1 MRKIAKKIEYRFC
14 HTADWHLDYLQYN
27 KKERWEDFF
36 KAANDCVKAI
46 IKEKPDFVIH
56 CGDLFHQFKPLPGAI
71 RQVLS
76 ILEKL
81 RDAEIP
87 IYVIRGNHDASKAQ
101 AQRYGGTILKLLDDF
116 GYIQYVQDERVEI
129 NDHISFFGIG
139 EYGKA
144 TGTVIEEVLRNYPIN
159 EEKYNILALHGYIQ
173 GQVSDNLYDLT
184 GYELAS
190 WGFNYIALGHYHKKW
205 EEPANNLYCPG
216 SIEQTSLND
225 WGKPDEDGYFR
236 KSSYLSTK
244 VTFNEERNEWNSK
257 VTRKYIDIRP
267 KGRFKLIF
275 DPNLS
280 VEEIHTQADE
290 FVKRHDL
297 DGAIV
302 KYDFEGI
309 LPLGKQ
315 GLVNLT
321 NIEALRNSKS
331 LHYMVSQN
339 FTAKNALQSKTGLTQ
354 DEAILE
360 LLQKTYGLKKQD
372 ANNWFDLA
380 GDAIRALSS
389 KSITKDNAE
398 EIQLIYDAI
407 SEKAKELIIFNSK
420 GKKQEVEVNQTEK
433 NKKIQKEEPQ
443 LEITNNEGK
452 NTTQADLA
460 KFFSEGD

>member
-1 MRKIAKKIEYRFC
+1 MRKITKKIEYRFC

-36 KAANDCVKAI
+36 NAANDCVKQI
-46 IKEKPDFVIH
+46 VKEKPDFVIH

-71 RQVLS
+71 RQTLA
-76 ILEKL
+76 ILEKF
-81 RDAEIP
+81 REAKIP
-87 IYVIRGNHDASKAQ
+87 FYVIRGNHDASKAQ

-116 GYIQYVQDERVEI
+116 GYMHYVQDERVDI
-129 NDHISFFGIG
+129 NEHISFFGIG

-144 TGTVIEEVLRNYPIN
+144 TGTLLEEVLRNYPLA

-190 WGFNYIALGHYHKKW
+190 RGFNYIALGHYHKKW

-216 SIEQTSLND
+216 STEQTSLND

-236 KSSYLSTK
+236 KSSYLSSKITYNEEKKEWNTK
-244 VTFNEERNEWNSK
+244 VS
-257 VTRKYIDIRP
+257 RKYIDIRP

-280 VEEIHTQADE
+280 IEEIHTQANE

-297 DGAIV
+297 EGAIV

-321 NIEALRNSKS
+321 NIETLRNSKA

-339 FTAKNALQSKTGLTQ
+339 FTTKSALQAKTGMTQ
-354 DEAILE
+354 DEAIIE
-360 LLQKTYGLKKQD
+360 LLQKTYGLKTQD
-372 ANNWFDLA
+372 ANNWFDLTS
-380 GDAIRALSS
+380 DAIRTLSS
-389 KSITKDNAE
+389 KAITKDNAE

-407 SEKAKELIIFNSK
+407 SKKAKELTIFDSK
-420 GKKQEVEVNQTEK
+420 GKKPEVKVKQTTKSKEVKKKELPLKDSK
-433 NKKIQKEEPQ
+433 NES
-443 LEITNNEGK
+443 K

>member
-1 MRKIAKKIEYRFC
+1 VRKITKKIEYRFC

-36 KAANDCVKAI
+36 QAANDCIKQIV
-46 IKEKPDFVIH
+46 KEKPDFVIH

-71 RQVLS
+71 RQTLA

-81 RDAEIP
+81 KEAEIP
-87 IYVIRGNHDASKAQ
+87 FYVIRGNHDASKAQ

-116 GYIQYVQDERVEI
+116 GYMNYVQDERVAI
-129 NDHISFFGIG
+129 NEHISFFGLG

-144 TGTVIEEVLRNYPIN
+144 TGTILEEVLRNYPI
-159 EEKYNILALHGYIQ
+159 EEKKYNILALHGYIQ

-190 WGFNYIALGHYHKKW
+190 RGFNYIALGHYHKKW

-216 SIEQTSLND
+216 STEQTSLND

-236 KSSYLSTK
+236 KSSYLSSKITYNEETKEWNTK
-244 VTFNEERNEWNSK
+244 VS
-257 VTRKYIDIRP
+257 RKYIDVRP

-280 VEEIHTQADE
+280 IEEIHIQAND

-297 DGAIV
+297 EGAIV

-339 FTAKNALQSKTGLTQ
+339 FTTKSALQAKTGLTQ
-354 DEAILE
+354 DEAIIE
-360 LLQKTYGLKKQD
+360 LLQKTYGLKKQE
-372 ANNWFDLA
+372 ANNWFDLTS
-380 GDAIRALSS
+380 DAIRTLSS

-407 SEKAKELIIFNSK
+407 SKKAEELTIFNSK
-420 GKKQEVEVNQTEK
+420 EKKPEVKVKQTTKSKEVQKKDTPLKTNKTES
-433 NKKIQKEEPQ
+433 
-443 LEITNNEGK
+443 K
-452 NTTQADLA
+452 NTSQADLA

>member
-1 MRKIAKKIEYRFC
+1 MRKITKKIEYRFC

-36 KAANDCVKAI
+36 QAANDCIKQIV
-46 IKEKPDFVIH
+46 KEKPDFVIH

-71 RQVLS
+71 RQTLA

-81 RDAEIP
+81 KEAEIP
-87 IYVIRGNHDASKAQ
+87 FYVIRGNHDASKAQ

-116 GYIQYVQDERVEI
+116 GYMNYVQDERVAI
-129 NDHISFFGIG
+129 NEHISFFGLG

-144 TGTVIEEVLRNYPIN
+144 TGTILEEVLRNYPI
-159 EEKYNILALHGYIQ
+159 EEKKYNILALHGYIQ

-190 WGFNYIALGHYHKKW
+190 RGFNYIALGHYHKKW
-205 EEPANNLYCPG
+205 AEPANNLYCPG
-216 SIEQTSLND
+216 STEQTSLND

-236 KSSYLSTK
+236 KSSYLSSKITYNEETEEWNTK
-244 VTFNEERNEWNSK
+244 VS
-257 VTRKYIDIRP
+257 RKYIDVRP

-280 VEEIHTQADE
+280 IEEIHIQAND

-297 DGAIV
+297 EGAIV

-321 NIEALRNSKS
+321 NIEALRNSKA

-339 FTAKNALQSKTGLTQ
+339 FTAKSALQAKTGLTQ
-354 DEAILE
+354 DEAIIE
-360 LLQKTYGLKKQD
+360 LLQKKYDLKKQE
-372 ANNWFDLA
+372 ANNWFDLTS
-380 GDAIRALSS
+380 DAIRTLST

-407 SEKAKELIIFNSK
+407 SKKAKELTIFDSK
-420 GKKQEVEVNQTEK
+420 GKKPEVKVKQTTKSKEVQKKDPPLKT
-433 NKKIQKEEPQ
+433 NKTIS
-443 LEITNNEGK
+443 K

>member
-1 MRKIAKKIEYRFC
+1 MRKIANKIEYQFC

-36 KAANDCVKAI
+36 KAANDCVKQI

-71 RQVLS
+71 RHTLA
-76 ILEKL
+76 ILERLKK
-81 RDAEIP
+81 AKIP
-87 IYVIRGNHDASKAQ
+87 FYVIRGNHDASKAQ
-101 AQRYGGTILKLLDDF
+101 AQRYGGTILRLLDDF
-116 GYIQYVQDERVEI
+116 GYMNYVQDERVEI
-129 NDHISFFGIG
+129 NEHISFFGVG

-144 TGTVIEEVLRNYPIN
+144 TGTVIEEVLRNYPMN

-173 GQVSDNLYDLT
+173 GQVSDNLYDIT

-190 WGFNYIALGHYHKKW
+190 RGFNYIALGHYHKQW
-205 EEPANNLYCPG
+205 EEPSNNLYCPG
-216 SIEQTSLND
+216 STEQTSLND

-236 KSSYLSTK
+236 KSSYISSKISFNDETK
-244 VTFNEERNEWNSK
+244 EWNTTVK
-257 VTRKYIDIRP
+257 RKYIDIRP

-280 VEEIHTQADE
+280 IEEIHTQAND

-297 DGAIV
+297 EGAIV

-331 LHYMVSQN
+331 LHFMVSQN
-339 FTAKNALQSKTGLTQ
+339 FTAKSTLQAKTGLTQ
-354 DEAILE
+354 DEAIIE
-360 LLQKTYGLKKQD
+360 LLQKTYNLKKLD
-372 ANNWFDLA
+372 ANNWFDLTS
-380 GDAIRALSS
+380 DAIRTLSS

-398 EIQLIYDAI
+398 EIQLIYNAI
-407 SEKAKELIIFNSK
+407 SKKAKELILFDSK
-420 GKKQEVEVNQTEK
+420 EKKPETKVKQTKKNKEVHKEKRKIDMKASNNTKQE
-433 NKKIQKEEPQ
+433 
-443 LEITNNEGK
+443 
-452 NTTQADLA
+452 DLA
-460 KFFSEGD
+460 KFFSEGE